1 MIKILIVDDQNTV
14 RQILKSYLENEED
27 MSIVGFAVDGQAALK
42 QVEAL
47 LPDVIIMDIEMPK
60 MDGFTA
66 TKIISEQYLSTKIIF
81 FTNHDEI
88 NYFNQALKT
97 GANGYLLKRSTSEE
111 IKSAILTV
119 YYGSFHLNPGLLEK
133 YLASVS
139 QTSSDSSEIVKLQE
153 MLNQQSSLIREL
165 IPKPKNKIVEPKQP
179 KKEQPKKALDLE
191 TKLAELGTR
200 IRILE
205 RRSDDQTRFLNK
217 YYPKYQAKKDSVKK
231 MKKIFLTWISILTL
245 WEIFSWFYVTK

>member
-27 MSIVGFAVDGQAALK
+27 ISIVGFAFDGQAALK

-47 LPDVIIMDIEMPK
+47 QPDIIIMDIEMPK

-66 TKIISEQYLSTKIIF
+66 TKIINEQYLSTKIIF

-88 NYFNQALKT
+88 NYFNQALKA

-111 IKSAILTV
+111 IKSAIRTV
-119 YYGSFHLNPGLLEK
+119 YYGSFHLNPSLLEK
-133 YLASVS
+133 YLDSVS
-139 QTSSDSSEIVKLQE
+139 QTSSDSSEIVKLQK
-153 MLNQQSSLIREL
+153 MLSQQSSLIREL
-165 IPKPKNKIVEPKQP
+165 IPKPRNKTVEPKQSE
-179 KKEQPKKALDLE
+179 KELDLE
-191 TKLAELGTR
+191 TELAELGKRT
-200 IRILE
+200 RILE
-205 RRSDDQTRFLNK
+205 RRSDDQTRFLNR
-217 YYPKYQAKKDSVKK
+217 YYPKFKAERDRVKK

-245 WEIFSWFYVTK
+245 WEIFSLFYIAK